1 MPLSCRA
8 RADAESTNQDSS
20 DDVPLLVT
28 EEMQLEKKVAQL
40 RSTERR
46 IDAQELKDQRVD
58 DKLDAVKVELRDKT
72 ITADERASLLNEK
85 SLLSRRSRMIL
96 NVLDKLYND
105 VAKLE
110 QEIEELQKVRF
121 PILSLRLSLVFYACL
136 HVRLSIHYFL
146 GHRTDVHSRCFALQ
160 CSCLTRLAFSTS
172 APPDVAL
179 HIYLPAPCRTLLRCV
194 LLLWQRR

>member
-1 MPLSCRA
+1 MTVSTVPAYVMPFATTFLTGSPSTPLMRARPSFRGRVSGVGRCRFWLPLSCRA

-46 IDAQELKDQRVD
+46 IDAQELKEQRVD

-85 SLLSRRSRMIL
+85 SFLSRRSRMIL
-96 NVLDKLYND
+96 NVLEMLYKD
-105 VAKLE
+105 VAKLK
-110 QEIEELQKVRF
+110 QEIEELQKVGS
-121 PILSLRLSLVFYACL
+121 LSYS
-136 HVRLSIHYFL
+136 
-146 GHRTDVHSRCFALQ
+146 
-160 CSCLTRLAFSTS
+160 FSS
-172 APPDVAL
+172 SVS
-179 HIYLPAPCRTLLRCV
+179 CV
-194 LLLWQRR
+194 LYLLICPPLHTLFSRPPY